1 MLTKLLIK
9 NYALITEL
17 EMLPARALNIIT
29 GETGAGKSIMLG
41 AIGLLLGKRADTKAL
56 FNGKEKCIIEGEF
69 DVKAYRLQPFF
80 EDEFLDYEDLC
91 IIRREISPSGKSRAF
106 VNDTPVTLEVLRR
119 LGGFLMDVHSQHDT
133 LMLGKHDFQLAL
145 IDGYAQNHKLLIEYG
160 QSYDKYKVAKKS
172 LEALQEVASQ
182 IRKDADYNDFLL
194 EELVKAN
201 LSNDEQEELEKEVQ
215 LLEHAEEIKV
225 QLNQALEALQRSE
238 FSVISGLQ
246 NANASF
252 QQLDKYTQKY
262 KGLGERL
269 SSVMI
274 ELLDINEEC
283 EKEEELMEY
292 DPQRTEAVRLRLG
305 LIYQLQKKHQVADI
319 TALLSLQE
327 ELESKSKQAMNM
339 DEDLA
344 DAEKELEKCLHT
356 MQTLAE
362 RLRKSRIKV
371 FAQITKK
378 ITALLK
384 DLGMGDAALQIENRS
399 VPPGPKGMDEINLL
413 FSANKGI
420 PPQTLKD
427 AASGGEFSRLMFC
440 IKFVLADKM
449 SLPTIIFD
457 EIDTGISGEIALKL
471 GEMMKVMAQQHQ
483 VISISHLPQVAAKG
497 DAHYFV
503 YKDNSASKTISKMK
517 ALTDTQR
524 IEAIARMIGGDQPS
538 ETAYKSAKELI
549 EQ

>member
-160 QSYDKYKVAKKS
+160 KSYDKYKVAKKS

-378 ITALLK
+378 ITAHLK